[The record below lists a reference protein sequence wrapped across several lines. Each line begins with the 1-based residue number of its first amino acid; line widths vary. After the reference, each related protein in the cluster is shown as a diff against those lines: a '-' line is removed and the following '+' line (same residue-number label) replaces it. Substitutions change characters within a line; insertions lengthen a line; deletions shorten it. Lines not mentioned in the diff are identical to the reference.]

1 MLPITNTLHGEV
13 GKGPIRRKLTIVGV
27 TERKRENGANS
38 NPSLN
43 KIAVTFELHLCSAR
57 GIKRY
62 FQRSEG
68 LLETSFLVVGRTSF
82 LTLRVVE
89 GGSSRDRS
97 RDTSDSR
104 AGVRAES

>member
-1 MLPITNTLHGEV
+1 MLTPPSRVLRSSAAEGCAMLPITNTLHGEV

-62 FQRSEG
+62 FQ
-68 LLETSFLVVGRTSF
+68 VGGAPRDIVLSGWSNLIF
-82 LTLRVVE
+82 H
-89 GGSSRDRS
+89 SSCS
-97 RDTSDSR
+97 
-104 AGVRAES
+104 